1 MDKMIQISTPEKM
14 QEYLRKIIVSANMLQ
29 RKYLPE
35 HVNEKFDP
43 DKIYERILK
52 LVNKLNSE
60 NFKLSVENRELRRKV
75 GVHPNMTSKTSND
88 GVEQEAQQNLEDE
101 EFFK

>member
-1 MDKMIQISTPEKM
+1 MLEMLEKNIIISTDIKL
-14 QEYLRKIIVSANMLQ
+14 QSYLRKIIVSANMLQ

-52 LVNKLNSE
+52 LINKKDFINNKL
-60 NFKLSVENRELRRKV
+60 
-75 GVHPNMTSKTSND
+75 
-88 GVEQEAQQNLEDE
+88 EAQLIQLKRDFEGH
-101 EFFK
+101 